1 MYKELDVLITGCQN
15 TVDYWYD
22 VGCIITSDMLAKFSQ
37 KDWED
42 LSSHVL
48 MKPLEWQRKLAY
60 CLDSSCNEH
69 ELNILLSLLDTDD
82 EELFV
87 ICVDTLRSYTTLEA
101 KQMIRDNP
109 AMLIRVNELLPKA
122 GVATRG
128 VLEDFLVKIKNAELI

>member
-1 MYKELDVLITGCQN
+1 MYKELDVFITGCQN

-22 VGCIITSDMLAKFSQ
+22 DGCIIASDMLAKFSQ

-109 AMLIRVNELLPKA
+109 AMLVRVNELLPRA

-128 VLEDFLVKIKNAELI
+128 VLEDFLVKMHG

>member
-1 MYKELDVLITGCQN
+1 MTSLYKELDDFITGCQN

-22 VGCIITSDMLAKFSQ
+22 DGCIIASDILAKFTE

-48 MKPLEWQRKLAY
+48 TKPLQWQQKLAY
-60 CLDSSCNEH
+60 CMDSSCNEH
-69 ELNILLSLLDTDD
+69 ELNILLSLLNTED

-87 ICVDTLRSYTTLEA
+87 ICVDTLRSYTTRDG

-109 AMLIRVNELLPKA
+109 AIVERVNELLPTA
-122 GVATRG
+122 GVATRR
-128 VLEDFLVKIKNAELI
+128 VLEDFLEKIHG

>member
-1 MYKELDVLITGCQN
+1 MYKELDVFITGCQN

-22 VGCIITSDMLAKFSQ
+22 HGCIIASDMLEKFSQ

-60 CLDSSCNEH
+60 CMDSCCNKH

-87 ICVDTLRSYTTLEA
+87 ICVDTLRSYTTLEG

-109 AMLIRVNELLPKA
+109 ALLVRVNELLPRA
-122 GVATRG
+122 GVATRR
-128 VLEDFLVKIKNAELI
+128 VLEDFLVKIHG